1 MKSLRIGV
9 VGLGDIARKAYL
21 PILSQA
27 EHWQL
32 AGAWSPGQARARQ
45 LCQQY
50 RIACFSSL
58 EALSSQC
65 DAVFVHSSTA
75 SHYPVVKALLLAGK
89 HVYVDKPLAETLAQ
103 AEALAA
109 LAASRNLLLMVGFNR
124 RFAPLYQRLRQLR
137 PFPDSLRMEKH
148 RIDNIG
154 PHPLAFTL
162 LDDYLHV
169 VDTALWL
176 AETPDAPATLCGG
189 LLRCNPQ
196 GQLIYAEHQ
205 FQSAHGMITTSMHRQ
220 AGSQR
225 ESVQLVN
232 EGGGYQVDNL
242 REWREECDGTV
253 LLHPAPSWQS
263 TLEQRGFVGAVRH
276 FIDAVVSHTP
286 PLTSGDQALRAQRV
300 IEMLLRKR

>member
-9 VGLGDIARKAYL
+9 AGLGDIARKAYL
-21 PILSQA
+21 PILSHA

-32 AGAWSPGQARARQ
+32 VGAWSPGQERARP

-50 RIACFSSL
+50 RMPCFSSL

-75 SHYPVVKALLLAGK
+75 SHYEVVKALLLAGK

-103 AEALAA
+103 AEALVA

-137 PFPDSLRMEKH
+137 PLPDSLRVEKH

-176 AETPDAPATLCGG
+176 ADAPAALCGG
-189 LLRCNPQ
+189 VLRCNPQ

-205 FQSAHGMITTSMHRQ
+205 FQTDHGVITTSMHRQ

-225 ESVQLVN
+225 ESVQCVN
-232 EGGGYQVDNL
+232 DGGWYQVDNL
-242 REWREECDGTV
+242 REWREERGGTV
-253 LLHPAPSWQS
+253 SLHPAPSWQS
-263 TLEQRGFVGAVRH
+263 TLEQRGFAGAVRH
-276 FIDAVVSHTP
+276 FIDAVVAHTP
-286 PLTSGDQALRAQRV
+286 PLTSGDQALHAQRV

>member
-1 MKSLRIGV
+1 MTSVRIGV

-27 EHWQL
+27 ENWL
-32 AGAWSPGQARARQ
+32 LVGAWSPGQERARQ
-45 LCQQY
+45 LCRHY
-50 RIACFSSL
+50 RITCFASL
-58 EALSSQC
+58 DALISQC

-75 SHYPVVKALLLAGK
+75 SHYEVVKTLLLAGK

-103 AEALAA
+103 AEALVA

-124 RFAPLYQRLRQLR
+124 RFAPLYQRLRQAQ
-137 PFPDSLRMEKH
+137 PTPDSLRMEKH
-148 RIDNIG
+148 RVAHIG

-176 AETPDAPATLCGG
+176 AQTPDAPATWYGG
-189 LLRCNPQ
+189 RIRCNPQ
-196 GQLIYAEHQ
+196 GQLVYAEHQ
-205 FQSAHGMITTSMHRQ
+205 FQTAHTLITTSMHRQ

-225 ESVQLVN
+225 ESVQVIGD
-232 EGGGYQVDNL
+232 GGWYQVDNL
-242 REWREECDGTV
+242 REWREEREGTV
-253 LLHPAPSWQS
+253 LLHPTPSWLS

-276 FIDAVVSHTP
+276 FIEAVVSHTP
-286 PLTSGDQALRAQRV
+286 PLTSGDQALYAQRV
-300 IEMLLRKR
+300 IEMLLREC